1 MEIKRILNG
10 INYEILQEINN
21 DIPAKNMEY
30 DSRNIQKDDIFIALS
45 GHTVDGHDFIEKA
58 VENGAGTI
66 FVSKKDVAL
75 IDGVN
80 FYYVENLSE
89 NMGKIASNFYG
100 YPQNNLKIIG
110 VTGTNGKTTTTYI
123 LEAFLGEDKTARLGT
138 VEYKV
143 GDEVIPAPN
152 TTPMSIDIVKMCKK
166 AVDKGL
172 KYLVMEISSHGLE
185 LGRVNMLKLDVAIF
199 TNLTEDHLDFH
210 KTMEN
215 YFNAKKKIFDL
226 LKDTRNSVIN
236 IDDKYG
242 VKYMSYTNGL
252 SYGLEK
258 GDITGKIEHIL
269 RHGQKVEL
277 KIFNN
282 KYETELK
289 LLGKFNLYNLLGAI
303 GAVKCL
309 GMPDEEI
316 MSKIQKIHGAPGRFE
331 PVQIDAD
338 FTVIVDYAHT
348 GDALENILKSVN
360 ELKTG
365 RVISVFGC
373 GGDRDREKRPVMGRI
388 AERYSDFAIVTSDN
402 PRTEKPEEIV
412 REIAAGLKQEN
423 HIIEVD
429 RAKAIEIAVQNA
441 EKDDI
446 IVIAGKG
453 HETYQIIGREK
464 RHFDDR
470 EVVKK
475 ALADLILRGEK

>member
-10 INYEILQEINN
+10 IKYEVLQEINEN
-21 DIPAKNMEY
+21 ISAENMEY
-30 DSRNIQKDDIFIALS
+30 DSRKINKDDIFIALT

-58 VENGAGTI
+58 VEKGAETI
-66 FVSKKDVAL
+66 FVSRKDIQF
-75 IDGVN
+75 IDGIN
-80 FYYVENLSE
+80 YYYIEKLSE
-89 NMGKIASNFYG
+89 EMGKIASNFYG

-123 LEAFLGEDKTARLGT
+123 LESLLGEDKTARLGT

-152 TTPMSIDIVKMCKK
+152 TTPMSLDIVKMCKK
-166 AVDKGL
+166 AVDKNL

-185 LGRVNMLKLDVAIF
+185 LGRVNMLKLDAAIF
-199 TNLTEDHLDFH
+199 TNLTQDHLDFH

-215 YFNAKKKIFDL
+215 YFHAKKKIFTL
-226 LKDTRNSVIN
+226 LKDMRNSVIN
-236 IDDKYG
+236 IDDEYG
-242 VKYMSYTNGL
+242 KKYMEYTNGI

-258 GDITGKIEHIL
+258 GDITGKIENIS

-282 KYETELK
+282 RYEIELK

-303 GAVKCL
+303 GVVKCF
-309 GMPDEEI
+309 GMKDEEI
-316 MSKIQKIHGAPGRFE
+316 IEKIKNIHGAPGRFE
-331 PVQIDAD
+331 PVKIDAD

-373 GGDRDREKRPVMGRI
+373 GGDRDKGKRPIMAEI
-388 AERYSDFAIVTSDN
+388 AEKYSDFTIATSDN
-402 PRTEKPEEIV
+402 PRTEDPEEILKDV
-412 REIAAGLKQEN
+412 AKGLKKEN

-429 RAKAIEIAVQNA
+429 RKKAIAIAVQKA
-441 EKDDI
+441 KKDDI

-464 RHFDDR
+464 IHFDDR
-470 EVVKK
+470 EAVQE
-475 ALADLILRGEK
+475 ALANLR